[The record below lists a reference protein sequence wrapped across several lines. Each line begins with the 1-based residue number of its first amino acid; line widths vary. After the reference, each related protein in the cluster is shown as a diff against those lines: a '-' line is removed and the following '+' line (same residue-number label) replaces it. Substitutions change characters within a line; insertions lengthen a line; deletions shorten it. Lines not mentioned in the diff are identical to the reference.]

1 MRTGRHTTD
10 TRTRAVALATR
21 QKAHRPPRAN
31 STTRQRHLPPPHEAR
46 DVIEYLSSYAE
57 CPLLYSCV
65 VRARAPALV
74 PDKACYCTTSNLLY
88 RPTRCCETYQHRV
101 FVTEAGTARR
111 ITRGPPRQRSEAGP
125 STRSHADLPAATY
138 RKSAAAWA
146 RGLLGRACTYGSAHA
161 AHSASRHC
169 GGSARIAQL
178 RNLDS
183 STRSRSDVSVPSMPV
198 GSSGKGSA

>member
-1 MRTGRHTTD
+1 MHAHTTGRHTTD
-10 TRTRAVALATR
+10 TRMRAVALTTR

-125 STRSHADLPAATY
+125 STRSHADLPPHIESRRRRGHAGS
-138 RKSAAAWA
+138 SAARA
-146 RGLLGRACTYGSAHA
+146 RTGRLTPHTAPLGTA
-161 AHSASRHC
+161 AGARASR
-169 GGSARIAQL
+169 S
-178 RNLDS
+178 
-183 STRSRSDVSVPSMPV
+183 
-198 GSSGKGSA
+198 